1 MELGEGRRWWSLR
14 FIITYIMAWISPLL
28 HCSLDLN
35 NFGACCTEIRNYFN
49 ILAYVGLTDV
59 MFCKNKMSVAQE
71 AFTFINMKTKNKNKI
86 MFKTRAS
93 LKCVRN
99 ALFKVMRRMVCGT
112 PPSAGDVTLKVVVVK
127 GVEGVVSLQDAP
139 SQDIN
144 NPAEVTPYCDDEYGD
159 TEWNVPLLSVGQ
171 VSALPLLGLLGE
183 GSYGRVER
191 VVFGSQDAIRKTLK
205 KGFSTAPFRWEC
217 AVLQEL
223 GGAGGAPRLLALC
236 EHDPIAIMENTGQ
249 NLDAFYRSGCTV
261 HTFLQVMV
269 GVVEGLMAVHGKGF
283 VHNDIKEDNITVS
296 GTLVAPRVHIIDFGL
311 ASKVGEPF
319 YFDFFGQPHGLKG
332 QRFAFHRSP
341 ELKEGQ
347 PLQPASDAF
356 SVGMMMKRVCRFV
369 HNLRLELQLE
379 PYMDWCTVQDPST
392 RLSLEDLVLA
402 LNALL
407 QNMTKDILMAPL
419 NPRTHAFT
427 RAH

>member
-1 MELGEGRRWWSLR
+1 
-14 FIITYIMAWISPLL
+14 
-28 HCSLDLN
+28 
-35 NFGACCTEIRNYFN
+35 
-49 ILAYVGLTDV
+49 
-59 MFCKNKMSVAQE
+59 MSVAQE
-71 AFTFINMKTKNKNKI
+71 ALSFINMKTNNTNKNKNKI

-93 LKCVRN
+93 LRRVGKVLC
-99 ALFKVMRRMVCGT
+99 KVMRRLVWRTAAAAADTRG
-112 PPSAGDVTLKVVVVK
+112 VVVK
-127 GVEGVVSLQDAP
+127 DGEGSAGVVSVQDNTPHHTNTSA
-139 SQDIN
+139 Q
-144 NPAEVTPYCDDEYGD
+144 VTPHHDEYGD
-159 TEWNVPLLSVGQ
+159 TEWVVPLLSVRQ
-171 VSALPLLGLLGE
+171 VAALPLLGLLGE

-191 VVFGSQDAIRKTLK
+191 VVYGGQNTIRKTLK

-223 GGAGGAPRLLALC
+223 GGAGGAPHLLALC
-236 EHDPIAIMENTGQ
+236 DNDPIAIMENTGQ
-249 NLDAFYRSGCTV
+249 RLDAFYRSGCTV
-261 HTFLQVMV
+261 HTFLKVMV
-269 GVVEGLMAVHGKGF
+269 GVAEGVMAVHGKGF

-296 GTLVAPRVHIIDFGL
+296 GTLAALRVHIIDFGL

-319 YFDFFGQPHGLKG
+319 YFDFFGQPQGLKG
-332 QRFAFHRSP
+332 QRFAYHRSP

-379 PYMDWCTVQDPST
+379 PYMDWCTEQDPSS
-392 RLSLEDLVLA
+392 RLSLQDLVVA
-402 LNALL
+402 LNALV
-407 QNMTKDILMAPL
+407 QNMSKDILMAPL